1 MSELEKLHASIVW
14 WEECWIPVFARLEEH
29 RLACMSY
36 IVYAPLSQY
45 LAIPYLVL
53 FTDAGLVLLYT
64 R

>member
-1 MSELEKLHASIVW
+1 MVW
-14 WEECWIPVFARLEEH
+14 GEECWIPVFVARLEQH
-29 RLACMSY
+29 RLAPMSY

-53 FTDAGLVLLYT
+53 FRATGLVLLYT